1 MRLID
6 SHAHLLSEGFDD
18 DREVLLGEL
27 AEQMEAIM
35 ECVSAP
41 QDFPRVAELVQVYP
55 FLYGAVGVHPEEI
68 AAWSNQAAE
77 QIAQY
82 LHCPKIQ
89 AVGEIGLDYHWQP
102 ETAPL
107 QKQALVTQL
116 ELARS
121 ANKPV
126 ILHNREATADLYD
139 ILQAHRGLRGV
150 VHCFVDGPEIARKAM
165 DLGYYLGFGGVITFK
180 NAGAAARSGS
190 LCADGSHSG
199 WKRIALTWRPSPGGG
214 SAADRIMCGI
224 RHRNWQN
231 LRDYRSSR
239 WLKQPMPMR
248 GHFSDCLR
256 RRYHRHEQRRKL
268 FQRKGFRFFAWE
280 GISGAKK
287 QKCKKGR
294 V

>member
-6 SHAHLLSEGFDD
+6 SHAHLLSEGFDA

-27 AEQMEAIM
+27 AEQMEAVM
-35 ECVSAP
+35 ECASAP
-41 QDFPRVAELVQVYP
+41 QDFPRVAELVQAYP

-180 NAGAAARSGS
+180 NAGAAAE
-190 LCADGSHSG
+190 
-199 WKRIALTWRPSPGGG
+199 
-214 SAADRIMCGI
+214 AARYAPMDRILLETDCPYLAPVPRRGKRNRPDYV
-224 RHRNWQN
+224 RHTAQK
-231 LRDYRSSR
+231 LAE
-239 WLKQPMPMR
+239 LK
-248 GHFSDCLR
+248 GLSV
-256 RRYHRHEQRRKL
+256 EQVVEAANANARAL
-268 FQRKGFRFFAWE
+268 FGLPAPQ
-280 GISGAKK
+280 IS
-287 QKCKKGR
+287 QT
-294 V
+294 